1 MPTIEEK
8 VSEIKERLLHVKK
21 QATEVNE
28 KILGEYHGI
37 KSDLVTTGEIAHG
50 GTRKGGLDQDLDDMA
65 STLNDIEQQINET
78 AHRLYGEKEE
88 YV

>member
-28 KILGEYHGI
+28 KILGEYHGVKADSI
-37 KSDLVTTGEIAHG
+37 SSDAMGAG
-50 GTRKGGLDQDLDDMA
+50 GNRTGGLDQDLDDMA